1 MNPQSTPTPEQQ
13 PVVPMVEVPQVPEAT
28 ISSAPST
35 PTTPPTAQPTP
46 VPVSVDAVM
55 AAVDA
60 GGAPIASSPQMG
72 PAVAA
77 DVDVI
82 EKEWVDKA
90 EDIIAKTAGDPH
102 AEEEAIE
109 DLTIDYMKKRYD
121 KDIAKSGDQ

>member
-13 PVVPMVEVPQVPEAT
+13 PVVPMVEIPQAPEVNSSVAAPATHQPVP
-28 ISSAPST
+28 
-35 PTTPPTAQPTP
+35 TPPA
-46 VPVSVDAVM
+46 SVDAVM
-55 AAVDA
+55 SAADA
-60 GGAPIASSPQMG
+60 GAAPVAGVTPQPPIG
-72 PAVAA
+72 PAIAA

-90 EDIIAKTAGDPH
+90 EAIIASTAGDPH